1 MRKITTITTK
11 VDCNCEDWKKEIK
24 TIQHALDMFSALGF
38 DSTTKLF
45 TYCPYCASKLHVTDS
60 TTMEVVVGQ
69 DKNFEAALKIV
80 KKCFI
85 RKPRRKADH
94 E

>member
-1 MRKITTITTK
+1 
-11 VDCNCEDWKKEIK
+11 
-24 TIQHALDMFSALGF
+24 
-38 DSTTKLF
+38 
-45 TYCPYCASKLHVTDS
+45 
-60 TTMEVVVGQ
+60 VVVGQ

-85 RKPRRKADH
+85 RKPRRKAGH